1 MQDIVFSI
9 AGTTVTGWPL
19 VAGMALALLV
29 AGFVGAALARAGGGE
44 SDEAHERLEALQ
56 RAQEETAVRLK
67 TMAEIFGSRQ
77 SDLARA
83 LTDRLDGL
91 GHRLGQTMNEGT
103 QATHENLRRLAERLA
118 VIDKAER
125 TIGDLTGHVRQLERI
140 FADKQSRGAFGQ
152 GRMEAIVRDGLPEG
166 TFAFQATLSNGTR
179 PDCVVRLPNGQ
190 PVLVIDAKFPLEA
203 WSRVRAADNAEAAKA
218 AEGQF
223 RRDVM
228 KHVDDLRARYQIPG
242 ETQDT
247 TLLFIPSESLFAE
260 LHERYEDVVAKA
272 LAGRVVFVSPS
283 LLMLSIQLV
292 QSILRDE
299 RMREQAHLIQSEVR
313 KLVEDIVRLDERVRA
328 LGKHFGQVTNDID
341 QIVISTDKIA
351 RRGNRLESL
360 EVDDGRAE
368 RGTLPSEPAARRA
381 L

>member
-9 AGTTVTGWPL
+9 AGTTFTGWP
-19 VAGMALALLV
+19 VAAAAALALVV
-29 AGFVGAALARAGGGE
+29 AGLVGAALARGGGDADAE
-44 SDEAHERLEALQ
+44 GRLEALQ

-203 WSRVRAADNAEAAKA
+203 WSRVHAADNADAAKA

-368 RGTLPSEPAARRA
+368 RPTLPSEPAGRRA